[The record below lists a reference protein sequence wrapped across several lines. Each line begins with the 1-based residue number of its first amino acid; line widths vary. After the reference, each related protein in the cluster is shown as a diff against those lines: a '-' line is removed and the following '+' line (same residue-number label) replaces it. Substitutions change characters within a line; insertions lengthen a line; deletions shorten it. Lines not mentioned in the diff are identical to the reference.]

1 MLRKLILVALDWTRP
16 KDPPLSLGH
25 ASIYTNLLLNGIN
38 VKELSYSVNRKD
50 FDPMKVVNNILSNS
64 DDNTDIG
71 IGAYVWNEFAVQT
84 ILTELRKNN
93 FKGRIILGGPQISYV
108 KDDHEKYY
116 PQADIFVKGYAEEA
130 MLKLFSEPYYPNI
143 KIKKGIAGVKYAN
156 EPFFG
161 KSANINLEEIPS
173 IYLENVIKPQKF
185 IRWETQRGCP
195 FKCSFC
201 QHRETDNVFLKRKHL
216 NIDRIF
222 KEIEWICNNKIIQDI
237 AVLDPTFNSG
247 DKYLEILRMI
257 IKNKFT
263 GKLSLQCR
271 MEMINDE
278 FLELVAELNQIG
290 TCLLEFGLQTI
301 HPEEQRVIERPNNM
315 KKIDRVLKQVNA
327 MEIPYEISIIFGL
340 PKQTLESFGETLD
353 YLKVRQVPV
362 IKSFPLM
369 LLRGTELF
377 ERKKELGLIEN
388 YEVANEDIDRVQ
400 DGIPHV
406 ISSPS
411 FSYDDWKEMSRISAS
426 LEKEYNKI

>member
-38 VKELSYSVNRKD
+38 VKEMSYSVNRKD
-50 FDPMKVVNNILSNS
+50 FKPMKVVNNILSNS

-71 IGAYVWNEFAVQT
+71 IGAYVWNESAVRT
-84 ILTELRKNN
+84 ILIELRKNN

-108 KDDHEKYY
+108 KDYHEKYY
-116 PQADIFVKGYAEEA
+116 PEADIFVKGYAEEA
-130 MLKLFSEPYYPNI
+130 MLKLMSEPYDPNI
-143 KIKKGIAGVKYAN
+143 KIKKGIAGNKYAN

-173 IYLENVIKPQKF
+173 MYLENIIKPQKF

-201 QHRETDNVFLKRKHL
+201 QHREADNVFLKRKHL

-222 KEIEWICNNKIIQDI
+222 KEIEWICKNKIIQDI

-247 DKYLEILRMI
+247 DKYLEILRTI
-257 IKNKFT
+257 IKNKYT

-271 MEMINDE
+271 MEMVNDE
-278 FLELVAELNQIG
+278 FLELVAELNQTG

-301 HPEEQRVIERPNNM
+301 HPEVQRVIERPNNM
-315 KKIDRVLKQVNA
+315 KKVDRVLKQLNG
-327 MEIPYEISIIFGL
+327 MKIPYEISIIFGL
-340 PKQTLESFGETLD
+340 PKQTLQSFVETLN

-362 IKSFPLM
+362 MGI
-369 LLRGTELF
+369 GDWG
-377 ERKKELGLIEN
+377 LGIGDW
-388 YEVANEDIDRVQ
+388 AQ
-400 DGIPHV
+400 SPIPNPQ
-406 ISSPS
+406 SPIPNPQS
-411 FSYDDWKEMSRISAS
+411 PE
-426 LEKEYNKI
+426 